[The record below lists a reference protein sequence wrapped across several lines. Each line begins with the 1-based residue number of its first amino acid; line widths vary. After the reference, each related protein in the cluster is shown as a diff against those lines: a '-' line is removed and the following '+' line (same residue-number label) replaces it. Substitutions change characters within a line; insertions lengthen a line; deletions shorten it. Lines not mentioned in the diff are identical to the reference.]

1 MFCKTKGNVNPQ
13 GKPRVY
19 FTCHPDDFEL
29 CFKKVSD
36 DIFKTH
42 DCAIYYTE
50 DMTEEIAEQDKE
62 TDLSRNNLFVIPVTQ
77 KLLNTQNRTMNK
89 DYPFAI
95 ENHIPV
101 LPIMMET
108 GIDDIYSQPDKFG
121 ELQYLYPYSSDL
133 TEISYEEKLKK
144 YLESVLISDEMA
156 KRVRAAFD
164 AYIFLSYRKKD
175 RRYANE
181 LMRLIHNNPE
191 CRDIA
196 IWFDEFLTP
205 GESFKKNIEKIL
217 DDCNLFA
224 LLVTP
229 QLLEKVID
237 ENGIERDNYV
247 LGVELP
253 EARKR
258 KEAKGTEI
266 FAVEMEETDAKTLR
280 DFGIDNYVNAKNSD
294 DFRYRLLESISKIAI
309 TTNNTPEHNFL
320 IGLAYLDGID
330 VEVDRKRAVE
340 LIADAAE
347 QELPE
352 ALIKLIVMY
361 TDGIGV
367 IKDQSEVLKW
377 SQKLSDYYFKKIFT
391 KKGEIKSKD
400 KLNELFKHY
409 KDKYWNEVISCFLV
423 KVDEV
428 IPFTTTKKLYDIL
441 LTSGICEYTL
451 LFDIC
456 KKMNCHQEETQI
468 LLTNDILRK
477 SASGIYPPYGPLF
490 WYVPEY
496 ELYEALILALETMKH
511 KDFFTKALALTRD
524 VCWIFGHYNTVD
536 EITNHVNGKTL
547 FNQASLTGVRY
558 GLCELFYTG
567 KTDSI
572 EGSDVYP
579 RCFNIKEAKNWKED
593 GCGVLGRMLNAFEDE
608 LGLYNHEMYN
618 ELDGEWVGI
627 VATEYNT
634 EHIET
639 VLPQKSCK
647 KLCGLFLSPSTETK
661 MKKSAIN
668 TRRVCSVYIAETLE
682 SIENECFADMSLRVN
697 ITILNNKLIYF
708 RNKVKLPNC
717 ITKIDCGAF
726 YNSKSLVSVILP
738 DTVTEIGK
746 GAFKGCKCISSI
758 ILPNGLIKIC
768 SEAFCGCNS
777 LHLVILSDSISEIDD
792 NAFKNCSSLTSIS
805 LPNGLTK
812 INRNAFAGCRS
823 LVSVMIP
830 DSVEII
836 EESAFENCISLISIT
851 CPKNLSII
859 EAWAFYGCNS
869 LENIFFFDYPAE
881 IGIGVF
887 EGCVSL
893 SSIVLPNGLTE
904 VDRRTFSGC
913 SSLATVSLPNSIQTI
928 RDDAFRGCKSL
939 TTITFPES
947 LTTVE
952 KNVFVDCDRLES
964 IYNCPIEYTR
974 NSLGV
979 SENCIINYRDEKTSK
994 TTFVDL
1000 ENITEIKGMQFAWRE
1015 DIVKI
1020 QIPQSITKIGPYAFQ
1035 ECTALKSIQLS
1046 DSITEIGDCAFINCN
1061 SLISITLPAHITQIN
1076 KSLFSGCDSL
1086 ISITLPN
1093 SVTQIGITAFYGCRS
1108 LITINIPSGL
1118 TEINIGLFE
1127 KCISLSKVTIP
1138 DSVEKIRS
1146 NAFFGCCSI
1155 STLLIPNNVGLI
1167 ETAAFMN
1174 CNSLTSIK
1182 IPNKVKVIEDSVFS
1196 GCSSLKTIQFSDHL
1210 SKIGSFAF
1218 KDCCSLVATIFPEG
1232 LEEIGSC
1239 AFLNCYSLTTI
1250 KLPDSINEIGNS
1262 AFKNCQS
1269 LYMVSLPD
1277 NISIINEELFQN
1289 CISLHS
1295 ITIPGNIKKIEDR
1308 AFSGCHSLSSIIIPE
1323 SVEEIGASVFK
1334 DCRSLCSI
1342 LIPDSISRISYRMFE
1357 DCDSLVSIMLPNSI
1371 YEIEAYSFSKC
1382 VLLKSIVFP
1391 NKITE
1396 INRGVLQ
1403 GCIALQSVVL
1413 PEVVV
1418 SIENEAF
1425 FCCTS
1430 LASIELPSGIKRIGK
1445 QAFFCCVSLHSVV
1458 IPQSVKYIGDD
1469 AFGMCVGLAEIMI
1482 SRRFEDDLPRIFSGI
1497 DLSNVK
1503 IYWI

>member
-280 DFGIDNYVNAKNSD
+280 DIGIDNYVNAKNSD

-400 KLNELFKHY
+400 KLNKLFKHY
-409 KDKYWNEVISCFLV
+409 KDKYWNDVTSCFLV

-536 EITNHVNGKTL
+536 EITNCVNGETL

-593 GCGVLGRMLNAFEDE
+593 GCGVLGRMLIAFEDE
-608 LGLYNHEMYN
+608 LGLYKHEMYN
-618 ELDGEWVGI
+618 ELDDEWIGI
-627 VATEYNT
+627 VATKYDTEY
-634 EHIET
+634 IET

-647 KLCGLFLSPSTETK
+647 KLCGLFLSPSREIE
-661 MKKSAIN
+661 MKKLAIN
-668 TRRVCSVYIAETLE
+668 DKHIRVIYIPETSE
-682 SIENECFADMSLRVN
+682 IKHKGCFFSMNLKVNVSLIN
-697 ITILNNKLIYF
+697 QEFIYF
-708 RNKVKLPNC
+708 YKKVILPPT
-717 ITKIDCGAF
+717 ITKIDKCAF
-726 YNSKSLVSVILP
+726 EDCNMIESIVLPESIVHIDSFAFANCCALSKINFPEGIKDIGVSAFGGCSSLLSIVLPNTISFIGYAAFSDCISLSSIVLP
-738 DTVTEIGK
+738 DRISTIGWAMFFGCSSLASVSLPKGITEIG
-746 GAFKGCKCISSI
+746 A
-758 ILPNGLIKIC
+758 
-768 SEAFCGCNS
+768 
-777 LHLVILSDSISEIDD
+777 
-792 NAFKNCSSLTSIS
+792 
-805 LPNGLTK
+805 
-812 INRNAFAGCRS
+812 
-823 LVSVMIP
+823 
-830 DSVEII
+830 
-836 EESAFENCISLISIT
+836 SAFENCISLTSINI
-851 CPKNLSII
+851 PKGTIEIGAGAFWGCKALFSIQLSNEITEI
-859 EAWAFYGCNS
+859 KSGLFKDCTSLSSIKLPDNIKEIGWSAFEGCSS
-869 LENIFFFDYPAE
+869 LGSIVFPKSTKKIGENAFDGCGSLSSICFSEEITE
-881 IGIGVF
+881 IGIGAF
-887 EGCVSL
+887 KNCTSLVSC
-893 SSIVLPNGLTE
+893 VLPNSLE
-904 VDRRTFSGC
+904 VIG
-913 SSLATVSLPNSIQTI
+913 
-928 RDDAFRGCKSL
+928 
-939 TTITFPES
+939 E
-947 LTTVE
+947 
-952 KNVFVDCDRLES
+952 NVFKNCNNIKT
-964 IYNCPIEYTR
+964 IYNCPTNYNSEY
-974 NSLGV
+974 LGV
-979 SENCIINYRDEKTSK
+979 SEKCILKHQYKSKKTIIVPNK
-994 TTFVDL
+994 T
-1000 ENITEIKGMQFAWRE
+1000 IEIKNLQYEGMRDVVQ
-1015 DIVKI
+1015 VKI
-1020 QIPQSITKIGPYAFQ
+1020 AKTVIKIGMRAF
-1035 ECTALKSIQLS
+1035 ENCSSILS
-1046 DSITEIGDCAFINCN
+1046 VELPNGVKAIGEKAFKGCN
-1061 SLISITLPAHITQIN
+1061 SMSSITLP
-1076 KSLFSGCDSL
+1076 DS
-1086 ISITLPN
+1086 ISN
-1093 SVTQIGITAFYGCRS
+1093 IGWGAFEDCRS
-1108 LITINIPSGL
+1108 LKSVDLPCGISDVSGS
-1118 TEINIGLFE
+1118 LF
-1127 KCISLSKVTIP
+1127 K
-1138 DSVEKIRS
+1138 
-1146 NAFFGCCSI
+1146 N
-1155 STLLIPNNVGLI
+1155 
-1167 ETAAFMN
+1167 
-1174 CNSLTSIK
+1174 
-1182 IPNKVKVIEDSVFS
+1182 
-1196 GCSSLKTIQFSDHL
+1196 CSSLVSISVPNDVVDIGWSSFEGC
-1210 SKIGSFAF
+1210 SKLRSI
-1218 KDCCSLVATIFPEG
+1218 
-1232 LEEIGSC
+1232 EI
-1239 AFLNCYSLTTI
+1239 
-1250 KLPDSINEIGNS
+1250 
-1262 AFKNCQS
+1262 
-1269 LYMVSLPD
+1269 PD
-1277 NISIINEELFQN
+1277 NISIIGGAAFKGCE
-1289 CISLHS
+1289 SL
-1295 ITIPGNIKKIEDR
+1295 E
-1308 AFSGCHSLSSIIIPE
+1308 SIIIPNSINRIIDE
-1323 SVEEIGASVFK
+1323 TFCGCSSLNSIIIPNSVTEIGASAFK
-1334 DCRSLCSI
+1334 DCIKLKSIELHNNITIIDSAVFKGCQSLDSISLPDGISEIKHSTFCGCSLLSSIKIPQSITQIEQSAFEGCIKLCSI
-1342 LIPDSISRISYRMFE
+1342 ELSDEITKIEGASFKDCESLRSIS
-1357 DCDSLVSIMLPNSI
+1357 LPNNISI
-1371 YEIEAYSFSKC
+1371 IEEKTFYNC
-1382 VLLKSIVFP
+1382 KS
-1391 NKITE
+1391 
-1396 INRGVLQ
+1396 
-1403 GCIALQSVVL
+1403 L
-1413 PEVVV
+1413 PY
-1418 SIENEAF
+1418 I
-1425 FCCTS
+1425 
-1430 LASIELPSGIKRIGK
+1430 
-1445 QAFFCCVSLHSVV
+1445 V
-1458 IPQSVKYIGDD
+1458 IPKSVRKIGDN
-1469 AFGMCVGLAEIMI
+1469 AFGMCVGLEEITI
-1482 SRRFEDDLPRIFSGI
+1482 SRRFEDDLPRIFNGV